1 MWFADA
7 EIVVAITTKAVMIVF
22 IVCVF
27 VFDLIMQ
34 IYNARYYAM
43 HTTRLS
49 GILQGLAVKV
59 LDRDSLGFMDFRDCL
74 FWGS

>member
-1 MWFADA
+1 
-7 EIVVAITTKAVMIVF
+7 
-22 IVCVF
+22 
-27 VFDLIMQ
+27 MQ
-34 IYNARYYAM
+34 MYNARYYAM

-49 GILQGLAVKV
+49 GILQGLMVKV

>member
-34 IYNARYYAM
+34 KYIARYYAM
-43 HTTRLS
+43 HTTWLS
-49 GILQGLAVKV
+49 GILP
-59 LDRDSLGFMDFRDCL
+59 
-74 FWGS
+74 